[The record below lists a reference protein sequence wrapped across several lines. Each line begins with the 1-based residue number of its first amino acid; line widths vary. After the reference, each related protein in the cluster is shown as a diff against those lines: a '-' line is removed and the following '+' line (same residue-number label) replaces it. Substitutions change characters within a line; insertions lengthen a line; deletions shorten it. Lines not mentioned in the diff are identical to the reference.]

1 MPRPALM
8 TRPAIYRTRQL
19 IAVADLFLTEPGRA
33 RHAYEVADAT
43 GVPLCTVYCVLKRMA
58 TVRWMTRGREAGQ
71 LRLMYR
77 LTTVG
82 EVQLGRMLS

>member
-8 TRPAIYRTRQL
+8 TRPAIYRTRQFV
-19 IAVADLFLTEPGRA
+19 AVAGLFLAEPLRA
-33 RHAYEVADAT
+33 RHAYEVADLT
-43 GVPLCTVYCVLKRMA
+43 EVPLCTVYCVLKRMA
-58 TVRWMTRGREAGQ
+58 TVRWMTRGRKAGQ

-82 EVQLGRMLS
+82 EVQLGKMLS